1 MKINDINFCLNNL
14 KHIYENIPQ
23 SELSN
28 KVLDSGYL
36 TVGDCLE
43 NVIEKLQQEEVR
55 ELNKDKSYI
64 L

>member
-1 MKINDINFCLNNL
+1 MQINDINFCLNNL
-14 KHIYENIPQ
+14 KHIHKNISR

-28 KVLDSGYL
+28 RVSDSGYL
-36 TVGDCLE
+36 TVEDCLE